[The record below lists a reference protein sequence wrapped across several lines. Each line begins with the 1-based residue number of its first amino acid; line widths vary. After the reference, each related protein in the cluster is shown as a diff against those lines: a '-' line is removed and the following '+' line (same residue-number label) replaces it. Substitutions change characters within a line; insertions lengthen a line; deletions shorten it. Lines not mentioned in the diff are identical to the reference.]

1 MECPITLLQKDLT
14 RLSKEFPPDS
24 WQARTA
30 HNARVKLQCFQ
41 PVILMHDAIGEY
53 IEVAHEVNEDQ
64 EMLHEL
70 EESEER
76 QTLQELETEG
86 M

>member
-1 MECPITLLQKDLT
+1 
-14 RLSKEFPPDS
+14 
-24 WQARTA
+24 
-30 HNARVKLQCFQ
+30 
-41 PVILMHDAIGEY
+41 MHDAIGEY